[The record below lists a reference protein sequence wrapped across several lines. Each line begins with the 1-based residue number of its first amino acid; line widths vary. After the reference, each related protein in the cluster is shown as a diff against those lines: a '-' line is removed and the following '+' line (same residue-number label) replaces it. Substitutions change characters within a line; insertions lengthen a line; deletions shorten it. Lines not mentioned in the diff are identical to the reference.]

1 MKRKLS
7 CILLAFVMMLAAVPL
22 LGITA
27 FAEDS
32 VNLLT
37 KVEKSNGQVIVT
49 VSTDGELNVDA
60 ISFEMAFDESVF
72 KLLKPKEPCTCTCEY
87 VFGEEMESEP
97 YRESP
102 YYCSWVNLETVK
114 DNNGN
119 SILEN
124 GRYIMEPYKG
134 ELFKFV
140 FDIKND
146 AKADKTYSFTPKNTQ
161 CATIE
166 ISDET
171 EKPVVTDKDIAVNID
186 EKPID
191 VELKEEDIPRGV
203 TVSGTSVSWNSTD
216 DAVYLL
222 YDSDTADKIIQNEW
236 KYGLYSDS
244 ANVKYTCKNA
254 DKGTITD
261 TKVDGKDMK
270 EQSFSFD
277 GVEAGG
283 YKLVIFKPNK
293 YAPKIVPFTAGSS
306 AVELGQQ
313 KLWLYGDV
321 NYNGVV
327 DDSDATQIIR
337 YAALKASIFNNGDE
351 NIKQERILCADVNA
365 NGVVDDSDATQIVR
379 YAALKSSIFNTL
391 V

>member
-1 MKRKLS
+1 
-7 CILLAFVMMLAAVPL
+7 MMLAAVPL

-72 KLLKPKEPCTCTCEY
+72 KLLKPEEPCTCTCEY

-119 SILEN
+119 SILKN
-124 GRYIMEPYKG
+124 GRYIMKPYEG

-146 AKADKTYSFTPKNTQ
+146 AEADKTYSFTPKNTQ

-171 EKPVVTDKDIAVNID
+171 EKPVVTDKDITVNID
-186 EKPID
+186 DKPID

-203 TVSGTSVSWNSTD
+203 TVSGTAVSWNGTD

-222 YDSDTADKIIQNEW
+222 YDSDTVDETIQNEW
-236 KYGLYSDS
+236 KNGLYSDS

-261 TKVDGKDMK
+261 TKVDGKAMK

-277 GVEAGG
+277 GVEAGE

-293 YAPKIVPFTAGSS
+293 YAPKIVSFTAGSS

-321 NYNGVV
+321 TYDGKVNAV
-327 DDSDATQIIR
+327 DATQILR
-337 YAALKASIFNNGDE
+337 YVVKKRSFDKEQLSV
-351 NIKQERILCADVNA
+351 ADVNQDKKTNA
-365 NGVVDDSDATQIVR
+365 VDATQIKR
-379 YAALKSSIFNTL
+379 YVVKKSSAL
-391 V
+391 DKL

>member
-22 LGITA
+22 LGLPA

-32 VNLLT
+32 VNLQT

-49 VSTDGELNVDA
+49 VSTAGELNADG
-60 ISFEMAFDESVF
+60 ISFEMEFDETAF
-72 KLLKPKEPCTCTCEY
+72 ELLKPKEPCDCTCEY

-146 AKADKTYSFTPKNTQ
+146 AEADKTYSFTPKNIQ

-166 ISDET
+166 INDDT
-171 EKPVVTDKDIAVNID
+171 EKPVVTEKNASVNID
-186 EKPID
+186 KKPIN
-191 VELKEEDIPRGV
+191 VELKEEDIPKGV
-203 TVSGTSVSWNSTD
+203 TVSGQIQSYNPKNNITVKLKNGDNVIADTVIAGQTTGSGQKTQPFSIE
-216 DAVYLL
+216 AVPEGT
-222 YDSDTADKIIQNEW
+222 YDLVVTKAGHLTYTIQNVIVGNEDIDLAAATDKQYQTITLLAGDVNGDGYIESGDLNIIW
-236 KYGLYSDS
+236 NVANYNKSFES
-244 ANVKYTCKNA
+244 ADNKNA
-254 DKGTITD
+254 DING
-261 TKVDGKDMK
+261 DGYIESSD
-270 EQSFSFD
+270 
-277 GVEAGG
+277 
-283 YKLVIFKPNK
+283 LN
-293 YAPKIVPFTAGSS
+293 IVWNSN
-306 AVELGQQ
+306 
-313 KLWLYGDV
+313 
-321 NYNGVV
+321 NYNK
-327 DDSDATQIIR
+327 T
-337 YAALKASIFNNGDE
+337 AAAHCTVS
-351 NIKQERILCADVNA
+351 
-365 NGVVDDSDATQIVR
+365 
-379 YAALKSSIFNTL
+379 Y
-391 V
+391 

>member
-72 KLLKPKEPCTCTCEY
+72 KLLKPEEPCTCTCEY

-119 SILEN
+119 SILKN
-124 GRYIMEPYKG
+124 GRYIMKPYEG

-146 AKADKTYSFTPKNTQ
+146 AEADKTYSFTPKNTQ

-171 EKPVVTDKDIAVNID
+171 EKPVVTDKDITVNID
-186 EKPID
+186 DKPID

-203 TVSGTSVSWNSTD
+203 TVSGTAVSWNGTD

-222 YDSDTADKIIQNEW
+222 YDSDTVDETIQNEW
-236 KYGLYSDS
+236 KNGLYSDS

-261 TKVDGKDMK
+261 TKVDGKAMK

-277 GVEAGG
+277 GVEAGE

-293 YAPKIVPFTAGSS
+293 YAPKIVSFTAGSS

-321 NYNGVV
+321 TYDGKVNAV
-327 DDSDATQIIR
+327 DATQILR
-337 YAALKASIFNNGDE
+337 YVVKKRSFDKEQLSV
-351 NIKQERILCADVNA
+351 ADVNQDKKTNA
-365 NGVVDDSDATQIVR
+365 VDATQIKR
-379 YAALKSSIFNTL
+379 YVVKKSSAL
-391 V
+391 DKL

>member
-72 KLLKPKEPCTCTCEY
+72 KLLKPEEPCTCTCEY

-146 AKADKTYSFTPKNTQ
+146 AEADKTYRFTPKNTQ

-171 EKPVVTDKDIAVNID
+171 EKPVVTDKDITVNID

-191 VELKEEDIPRGV
+191 VELKEADIPRGV
-203 TVSGTSVSWNSTD
+203 TVSGTVTSWNDTKDTVIRIYSAETEMED
-216 DAVYLL
+216 IKKDIKSQAPSLGQNVTMEADIIPIEKCFNQKYSVEGITAGEYVLAVYKPKHAV
-222 YDSDTADKIIQNEW
+222 YITDKINITEDISQNI
-236 KYGLYSDS
+236 KLY
-244 ANVKYTCKNA
+244 
-254 DKGTITD
+254 
-261 TKVDGKDMK
+261 
-270 EQSFSFD
+270 
-277 GVEAGG
+277 
-283 YKLVIFKPNK
+283 L
-293 YAPKIVPFTAGSS
+293 
-306 AVELGQQ
+306 L
-313 KLWLYGDV
+313 GDV
-321 NYNGVV
+321 NQDGLINILDVQACLDLCFG
-327 DDSDATQIIR
+327 TT
-337 YAALKASIFNNGDE
+337 ASNDIFAIADIDE
-351 NIKQERILCADVNA
+351 NDSINILDVQA
-365 NGVVDDSDATQIVR
+365 I
-379 YAALKSSIFNTL
+379 LELCF
-391 V
+391 

>member
-22 LGITA
+22 LGLPA

-32 VNLLT
+32 VNLQT

-72 KLLKPKEPCTCTCEY
+72 KLLKPEEPCTCTCEY

-119 SILEN
+119 SILKN
-124 GRYIMEPYKG
+124 GRYIMKPYEG

-146 AKADKTYSFTPKNTQ
+146 AEADKTYSFTPKNTQ

-171 EKPVVTDKDIAVNID
+171 EKPVVTDKDITVNID
-186 EKPID
+186 DKPID

-203 TVSGTSVSWNSTD
+203 TVSGTAVSWNGTD

-222 YDSDTADKIIQNEW
+222 YDSDTVDETIQNEW
-236 KYGLYSDS
+236 KNGLYSDS

-261 TKVDGKDMK
+261 TKVDGKAMK

-277 GVEAGG
+277 GVEAGE

-293 YAPKIVPFTAGSS
+293 YAPKIVSFTAGSS

-321 NYNGVV
+321 TYDGKVNAV
-327 DDSDATQIIR
+327 DATQILR
-337 YAALKASIFNNGDE
+337 YVVKKRSFDKEQLSV
-351 NIKQERILCADVNA
+351 ADVNQDKKTNA
-365 NGVVDDSDATQIVR
+365 VDATQIKR
-379 YAALKSSIFNTL
+379 YVVKKSSAL
-391 V
+391 DKL